1 MDPITFQVRHTTSS
15 PTTGPP
21 DPSDYKP
28 MFALKIPDYRSS
40 ANGSA
45 AADGSDQIK
54 LPIRRALNFLGYLT
68 SEIDS
73 TDSVTQVIARLQSGS
88 PLTIHNWWSCNTD
101 FLTSTQYISGM
112 KIAHYADDGTL
123 YNDAEATWDGTGF
136 NMYSHA
142 CNTPTNLS
150 YGLPSQIGNVTYV
163 AFDGNQLTPHSSK
176 TLNDYVSIN
185 SSSSA
190 NRNGQNNWASD
201 NGDYCFLGISDS
213 YKGAFTTDQYDYY
226 FATTNGLAFA
236 ISDSDGAPSSSQV
249 VMSGWSRRNTGYVSG
264 CTNWQEKSYTGHGGK
279 TQTGI
284 FIVYGIPI

>member
-15 PTTGPP
+15 STAGPP
-21 DPSDYKP
+21 DSSDYEP
-28 MFALKIPDYRSS
+28 MFALKIADYRTS
-40 ANGSA
+40 GSA
-45 AADGSDQIK
+45 STNGADQIDT
-54 LPIRRALNFLGYLT
+54 PIRRALSFLGYLT

-73 TDSVTQVIARLQSGS
+73 ADSVTQVIARLQSGS

-101 FLTSTQYISGM
+101 FMTSTQYISGM

-123 YNDAEATWDGTGF
+123 YNDAEATWNGTGF

-163 AFDGNQLTPHSSK
+163 ALDGNQVTPASGK
-176 TLNDYVSIN
+176 TLNDHVSIN
-185 SSSSA
+185 TSSSQY
-190 NRNGQNNWASD
+190 RNGGLNWSSD
-201 NGDYCFLGISDS
+201 NGDYCFLGISDKA
-213 YKGAFTTDQYDYY
+213 KGEPGSTDQYDTM
-226 FATTNGLAFA
+226 FATNKGLAFG
-236 ISDSDGAPSSSQV
+236 ISDSDGAPSNSQV
-249 VMSGWSRRNTGYVSG
+249 VMSGWSRRATTYVSG
-264 CTNWQEKSYTGHGGK
+264 CTNWDEQSYTGHGGR